1 LLVAG
6 KYKNA
11 ENEKY
16 IQFGLDID
24 GKKHF
29 DAELGLK
36 VKDVKYGHIYQP
48 KLYLAINNE
57 RIAELSGEIFLLHDQ
72 FNWHVTLI
80 VNIFVTLVI
89 LFEINTYKMT
99 AHINNFNL

>member
-1 LLVAG
+1 LLIAG
-6 KYKNA
+6 KYKNT

-16 IQFGLDID
+16 IQFGLNID

-36 VKDVKYGHIYQP
+36 IKDVKYGHIYHP

-57 RIAELSGEIFLLHDQ
+57 RIAELSGEIFLLHNQ
-72 FNWHVTLI
+72 FNLYVI
-80 VNIFVTLVI
+80 LVI
-89 LFEINTYKMT
+89 KICETLMSVFAI
-99 AHINNFNL
+99 

>member
-1 LLVAG
+1 M
-6 KYKNA
+6 N
-11 ENEKY
+11 
-16 IQFGLDID
+16 ID

-57 RIAELSGEIFLLHDQ
+57 RIAELSGEVFLLRNQ
-72 FNWHVTLI
+72 FSLHMTLI
-80 VNIFVTLVI
+80 IKISGTFMIV
-89 LFEINTYKMT
+89 FEI
-99 AHINNFNL
+99 